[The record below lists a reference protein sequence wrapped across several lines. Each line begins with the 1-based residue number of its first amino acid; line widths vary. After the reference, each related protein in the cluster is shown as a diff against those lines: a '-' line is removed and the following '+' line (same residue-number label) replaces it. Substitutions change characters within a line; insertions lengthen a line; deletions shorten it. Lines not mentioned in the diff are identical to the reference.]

1 MLERLAGK
9 APAEP
14 RTIVLPSELII
25 RGSTKHLAREAVA

>member
-1 MLERLAGK
+1 LAGK

-25 RGSTKHLAREAVA
+25 RRSTAALRVETPA